1 MKVPKVQRIVNKR
14 LAASLPNISDTTM
27 AGGVAAVTGAI
38 AGAGLTDV
46 SGIAGTIA
54 RAGGAIAGHVAGA
67 IAGTEDGHVAGAIAG
82 TAGGHG
88 KTPVRAKPIRPVVSS
103 PSRPRVASVRPSA
116 RKSRPSIDEAMSTSP
131 STTGVGTPVASPS
144 DDASTSA

>member
-1 MKVPKVQRIVNKR
+1 MKVTKVQGVVTGR
-14 LAASLPNISDTTM
+14 LATSIPNISDTPM
-27 AGGVAAVTGAI
+27 AAAGGVAGVAGSGRAIAGAGAIAGGAI
-38 AGAGLTDV
+38 AGAGA
-46 SGIAGTIA
+46 I
-54 RAGGAIAGHVAGA
+54 AGGAIAGA
-67 IAGTEDGHVAGAIAG
+67 IAGAG
-82 TAGGHG
+82 GGHG